1 MAELVRYSRERILN
15 QLNSRLGLTDTNR
28 DSFSRII
35 SEVIGNELDKTFTED
50 MIADMLEKR
59 RKGLEDDSRPQIGE
73 DYDRKVNDVL
83 VNREQ
88 EKIIQEYER
97 SERREESQRKTI
109 MDMPLKDIFQKT
121 SETTNNFME
130 DYNLKLIEAKYN
142 YENKY
147 GKFKDNIS
155 WTDFITI
162 HGLAFVEYMK
172 EGDHTLYI
180 GILLV
185 FISVIIYIFNISGI

>member
-1 MAELVRYSRERILN
+1 MLDRDNLKYDIL
-15 QLNSRLGLTDTNR
+15 LNNEYNEVYTD
-28 DSFSRII
+28 
-35 SEVIGNELDKTFTED
+35 D

-59 RKGLEDDSRPQIGE
+59 KRGLEDDSRPQIGE
-73 DYDRKVNDVL
+73 DYNRNVNDVL

-97 SERREESQRKTI
+97 SERREEKQKKTI
-109 MDMPLKDIFQKT
+109 MDMPLKDIFKKT
-121 SETTNNFME
+121 SETTDNFME
-130 DYNLKLIEAKYN
+130 DYNIKLIEAKYN

-147 GKFKDNIS
+147 GKFKDKIS
-155 WTDFITI
+155 WTDFITM
-162 HGLAFVEYMK
+162 HSLAFVEYMK

>member
-1 MAELVRYSRERILN
+1 MLDRDNLNYEIL
-15 QLNSRLGLTDTNR
+15 LNNEYNEVYTD
-28 DSFSRII
+28 
-35 SEVIGNELDKTFTED
+35 D
-50 MIADMLEKR
+50 MISDMLEKR
-59 RKGLEDDSRPQIGE
+59 KRGLEDDSRPQIGE

-83 VNREQ
+83 VNKEQ

-97 SERREESQRKTI
+97 SERHEESQRKTI

-121 SETTNNFME
+121 SETTDNFME